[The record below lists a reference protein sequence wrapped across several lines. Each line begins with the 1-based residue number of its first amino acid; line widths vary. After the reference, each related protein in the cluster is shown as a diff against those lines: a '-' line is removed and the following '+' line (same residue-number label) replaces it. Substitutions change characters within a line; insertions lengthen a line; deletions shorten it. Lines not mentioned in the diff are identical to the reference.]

1 MTDVRPGWRQA
12 LEADPWGL
20 AKRHQEGEG
29 QPEPPAQGGA
39 LVRLVVAVAV
49 VIGLGF
55 AAGAGETVL
64 LVLGLV
70 ACIVAHEF
78 GHFITAKSAGMKVT
92 QFFVGFGPRLWSVK
106 RGETEYGVKA
116 LPLGGYCRI
125 IGMNNLEEV
134 DPADEARTYRQAPLW
149 RRLSVALAGSSMHFL
164 IALVVLFAMF
174 FWTGDASNYLASPAA
189 LPASNPIVEID
200 GLTTGES
207 PAQKAGFHLGDR
219 IVAVDGH
226 TFGTWQQLTAY
237 IQSHAGRRLDV
248 TVDRQGSRVQLYPV
262 PVNRN
267 DVKLAGPNAPAL
279 PSAGK
284 NAPPVGFLGIAPS
297 PVIHSSFGE
306 SVSRA
311 GGAWVQV
318 SAKTVDAFGHLFSFH
333 GISSYLHMLTNQK
346 AADSGTGGVRFESPV
361 GVVRLLHQAGQSG
374 LPTVLWLVAVINLSL
389 GIFNLIPLFPL
400 DGGHVA
406 VALYEGA
413 RSRPGR
419 RYQADVSQML
429 PLFYLGIGLIL
440 FLGMTAL
447 FLDLRDL
454 AVSTP
459 GPAPPGR

>member
-12 LEADPWGL
+12 LEADPWRL
-20 AKRHQEGEG
+20 ATHREYEY
-29 QPEPPAQGGA
+29 PEPEGRSQKAD
-39 LVRLVVAVAV
+39 LVRLALAVAI

-64 LVLGLV
+64 LVIGLIG
-70 ACIVAHEF
+70 CIVAHEF

-92 QFFVGFGPRLWSVK
+92 QFFVGFGPRLWSVH

-149 RRLSVALAGSSMHFL
+149 RRLSVALAGSTMHFL
-164 IALVVLFAMF
+164 IALAVLFAMF
-174 FWTGDASNYLASPAA
+174 FWTGDASNYITSPSAVPATNAIIGIETFTSGKSPA
-189 LPASNPIVEID
+189 E
-200 GLTTGES
+200 
-207 PAQKAGFHLGDR
+207 KAGFTFGDR
-219 IVAVDGH
+219 IVAIDGH
-226 TFGTWQQLTAY
+226 SFRTWKQMSDYISAHPNQQ
-237 IQSHAGRRLDV
+237 LDV
-248 TVDRQGSRVQLYPV
+248 TVKRRGSLVQLHPV
-262 PVNRN
+262 TVDRN
-267 DVKLAGPNAPAL
+267 AVTIAGPNAPAL

-284 NAPPVGFLGIAPS
+284 NPTPVGFLGIQVS
-297 PVIHSSFGE
+297 PVVHSSLGQ
-306 SVSRA
+306 SVSRT

-318 SAKTVDAFGHLFSFH
+318 SSKTLDAFGHLFSFH

-346 AADSGTGGVRFESPV
+346 AADNPTGVRFESPV
-361 GVVRLLHQAGQSG
+361 GVVRILHQGSQSG
-374 LPTVLWLVAVINLSL
+374 LPNVLWLIAVINLSL

-400 DGGHVA
+400 DGGHVV

-413 RSRPGR
+413 RSRRGR
-419 RYQADVSQML
+419 RYRADVTRML

-440 FLGMTAL
+440 FLGLTAL

-454 AVSTP
+454 T
-459 GPAPPGR
+459 G